1 MANEATKVKEA
12 SAEAALPEKV
22 TFTIPR
28 SDDSRSRSD
37 VTIIVNGRTYL
48 IKRGVPV
55 TVPRAVYEVWEAR
68 QRQVNATLDLIEEQ
82 ETGYLARES
91 EYVR

>member
-1 MANEATKVKEA
+1 MANEATKAKEA

-28 SDDSRSRSD
+28 SDGRRSR
-37 VTIIVNGRTYL
+37 TIIVNGRTYL
-48 IKRGVPV
+48 IKLGVPV
-55 TVPRAVYEVWEAR
+55 TVPLAVYEAWESS